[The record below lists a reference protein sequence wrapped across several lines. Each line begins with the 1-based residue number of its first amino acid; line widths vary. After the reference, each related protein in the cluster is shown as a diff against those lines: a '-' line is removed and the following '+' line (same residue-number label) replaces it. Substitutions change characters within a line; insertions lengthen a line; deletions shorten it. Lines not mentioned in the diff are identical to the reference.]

1 MKYRS
6 EIGGC
11 LCFSC
16 RSLVIL
22 TGCFSVLSSLITILM
37 TIYLVI
43 NTEAYY
49 WISDQVRNWLQM
61 HQGDKE
67 VCCIN
72 SAFRLGILHFNNS
85 QIVYR
90 KVTQLYRG

>member
-1 MKYRS
+1 MMKYRS

-11 LCFSC
+11 LCLSC

-22 TGCFSVLSSLITILM
+22 TGCFSVISSLIALLT

-49 WISDQVRNWLQM
+49 WISEQIRTWLQM

-67 VCCIN
+67 VCFIFP
-72 SAFRLGILHFNNS
+72 AVTADILPSLTPS
-85 QIVYR
+85 QHLISPF
-90 KVTQLYRG
+90 TGS